1 MKKLGLISLLRFSR
15 KKQLTLGI
23 LGEVNAGKTTLA
35 NRIGEEFAGK
45 TLGTVSEIPHETR
58 EVVELNNVNFKTQ
71 SGKGLTLN
79 LVDTPGIASTVDYR
93 DFTKFGMTT
102 KEAQTRAKEA
112 THGVIKAIQSLNNLD
127 AAVIVVD
134 SARQPFNQVNW
145 TIIGNLKSKNIPI
158 IVAANKNDL
167 PESDPSLVSEV
178 FQSKAIPI
186 SALTGNGINR
196 LYEAIGKVS

>member
-1 MKKLGLISLLRFSR
+1 MDLLRFSK

-45 TLGTVSEIPHETR
+45 SLGTVSEVPHETR

-71 SGKGLTLN
+71 SGKGLSLN
-79 LVDTPGIASTVDYR
+79 LVDTPGISSTVDFR

-102 KEAQTRAKEA
+102 KEAQVRAKEA
-112 THGVIKAIQSLNNLD
+112 THGVIKAIQALDNLD

-145 TIIGNLKSKNIPI
+145 TIIGNLKSRNIPI

-167 PESDPSLVSEV
+167 PDSDPSLVSEV
-178 FQSKAIPI
+178 FQSEAIPI
-186 SALTGNGINR
+186 SALKGDGING
-196 LYEAIGKVS
+196 LYEAIGRIS